1 MPKKSTPESFAK
13 SLLADEK
20 GCMNWTR
27 RTHKDGYG
35 ELTYQNKYWLAHR
48 LAWTL
53 ANGEIPS
60 GMCVCHSCDNPA
72 CCNPDHLFLGTHARN
87 MEDMKVKGR
96 RKNINA
102 GSKNGRAKLTEESAI
117 ELRLLYESKEW
128 TQSSLA
134 KRFGV
139 SQGLVSAVI
148 RRVHWKEN

>member
-1 MPKKSTPESFAK
+1 
-13 SLLADEK
+13 
-20 GCMNWTR
+20 
-27 RTHKDGYG
+27 
-35 ELTYQNKYWLAHR
+35 
-48 LAWTL
+48 
-53 ANGEIPS
+53 
-60 GMCVCHSCDNPA
+60 
-72 CCNPDHLFLGTHARN
+72 

-102 GSKNGRAKLTEESAI
+102 GSKNGRAKLTEESAL